1 MPCGT
6 GGKES
11 PAMQENVADPD
22 KTENLLFTGAL
33 IIAGSS
39 ATGVKVLEGDDD
51 AVMLA
56 PSELVGLLDHKKE
69 TDGVV
74 VCDRLGCAETDGEV
88 DEVTL
93 GFTQAVGKLFV
104 MLLTGVP
111 AHEEGSLYTLYEYV
125 ALTAEQVNSKA
136 GLLG

>member
-22 KTENLLFTGAL
+22 ETENLLFTGAL
-33 IIAGSS
+33 LAGTT
-39 ATGVKVLEGDDD
+39 TGVKVLEGDDD

-74 VCDRLGCAETDGEV
+74 VCDRLGCTETDGEV

-93 GFTQAVGKLFV
+93 GFTQPVGKLFV
-104 MLLTGVP
+104 VLLTGVP